1 MATAKSPAKRPHS
14 PDLIPNPFIKKK
26 NLEWSLDLPQ
36 TQSPN
41 TKPEQ
46 ADQGRSP
53 PAEAPSPPSGPSL
66 SAALESGA
74 ASLPDPASHFF
85 TNLAAHVLTPYPAA
99 TPHLPPATAQRAL
112 YEAHAGSAK
121 GAHFVV
127 HQHDHPVAGT
137 HYDLRLQINETS
149 SVSWAVMYGLPGDA
163 NSRRLNRNAT
173 ETRVHCL
180 WNHVVETGSWHTGS
194 LVVWDCGRYE
204 VLERGR
210 PGPGDDPESG
220 REDGDE
226 EEREGE
232 ESGGGG
238 GMTEQEKLARAFGR
252 RKILVR
258 LHGQRLPRGYVLNLR
273 LTKREDFEGRRR
285 SEGLLGRPGRKRRR
299 RGGPGRGKVVVETS
313 SEGEGEDEEGAG
325 VVPDHVDGD
334 GDGDKEL
341 TGVERELRE
350 MEDEG
355 VRMTNAYQGAENSVG
370 SVYQRRWYLSL
381 DRAASGFVKRRGKWV
396 RKHDDEEVDDE
407 GRLRYPFYVRGV
419 EVERS
424 VVTGRLGSEVL
435 KDEGVVG
442 FVRRNGWKP
451 VLN

>member
-1 MATAKSPAKRPHS
+1 MATAKSPAKRLHS

-26 NLEWSLDLPQ
+26 NLAWSLELPQ

-41 TKPEQ
+41 AKPEQ
-46 ADQGRSP
+46 ADRERSP
-53 PAEAPSPPSGPSL
+53 ANAPPAPSGPSSL

-74 ASLPDPASHFF
+74 ASHPDPASHFF
-85 TNLAAHVLTPYPAA
+85 ANLAAHVLAPYPAS
-99 TPHLPPATAQRAL
+99 TPHLAPATAQRAL
-112 YEAHAGSAK
+112 YEGHAGSAR

-137 HYDLRLQINETS
+137 HYDLRLQINATS

-194 LVVWDCGRYE
+194 LVVWGWGRYE
-204 VLERGR
+204 VLERGQ
-210 PGPGDDPESG
+210 PGPGEDPESG
-220 REDGDE
+220 REE
-226 EEREGE
+226 EEDGQGEGV
-232 ESGGGG
+232 SGGGG

-273 LTKREDFEGRRR
+273 LTKGEDFEGRRR
-285 SEGLLGRPGRKRRR
+285 SEGLLGRSARKRRR

-313 SEGEGEDEEGAG
+313 SEGEDEDEESHG
-325 VVPDHVDGD
+325 VVPDHGAGDGD
-334 GDGDKEL
+334 GDGDGGKGL

-350 MEDEG
+350 LEDEG
-355 VRMTNAYQGAENSVG
+355 VRMTNA
-370 SVYQRRWYLSL
+370 
-381 DRAASGFVKRRGKWV
+381 
-396 RKHDDEEVDDE
+396 
-407 GRLRYPFYVRGV
+407 
-419 EVERS
+419 
-424 VVTGRLGSEVL
+424 
-435 KDEGVVG
+435 
-442 FVRRNGWKP
+442 
-451 VLN
+451 